1 MIIRYHYWNADNG
14 VKGAIG
20 VNSLRVSETSYRS
33 PLHHSHRRSSSQS
46 YLQIHPQL
54 SPMWIKTKW
63 TLVPAHRLQLALV
76 RGSVAFSRLH
86 VMYLDYHVATRRQNY
101 RLLILKSR

>member
-1 MIIRYHYWNADNG
+1 
-14 VKGAIG
+14 
-20 VNSLRVSETSYRS
+20 
-33 PLHHSHRRSSSQS
+33 
-46 YLQIHPQL
+46 
-54 SPMWIKTKW
+54 MWIKTKW

-101 RLLILKSR
+101 RLFDPEEQIALQDLSDIPNSEVKSFYPYPIAVL